1 MQEPQPLEV
10 GRWELLSAGEDV
22 MILAV
27 GRMVETALN
36 AAIKL
41 VGKGVR
47 CGVIDAR
54 FIKPMDEAMLRDA
67 AERHPLLVTLEDGV
81 VMGGFGSA
89 VLEKLAA
96 WGIQTDVLN
105 LGIPDRFIEQDTAA
119 GQMADC
125 GLTTPQVVEKVLGR
139 VRALREARGRAV

>member
-1 MQEPQPLEV
+1 
-10 GRWELLSAGEDV
+10 

-54 FIKPMDEAMLRDA
+54 FIKPMDEAMLREA
-67 AERHPLLVTLEDGV
+67 AVRYPLLVTLEDGAQ
-81 VMGGFGSA
+81 MGGFGSA
-89 VLEKLAA
+89 VLEKLAEL
-96 WGIQTDVLN
+96 GVQTDVITM
-105 LGIPDRFIEQDTAA
+105 GIPDRFIEQDTAA

-125 GLTTPQVVEKVLGR
+125 GLTTPQVVEKILNR
-139 VRALREARGRAV
+139 VRARRGASGRAV

>member
-1 MQEPQPLEV
+1 
-10 GRWELLSAGEDV
+10 

-54 FIKPMDEAMLRDA
+54 FIKPMDEDMLRETA
-67 AERHPLLVTLEDGV
+67 QRHPLLVTLEDGV

-89 VLEKLAA
+89 VLERLAA
-96 WGIQTDVLN
+96 WSVETSVVT
-105 LGIPDRFIEQDTAA
+105 LGIPDRFIEQDTAS

-125 GLTTPQVVEKVLGR
+125 GLSMPQVVETILTR
-139 VRALREARGRAV
+139 VRAIRGASGRAV